1 MTLFEYID
9 SIKEK
14 RIAVVGIGVSNRPWI
29 ELLLKS
35 GCRVTACDKRTM
47 EQMGEDAQKLAAL
60 GAELKL
66 GEDYL
71 DHLDQDIIF
80 RTPGLMPFDEHL
92 EAARSRG
99 SLVTSEME
107 VFFSL
112 CPCRVIAVTGSDGK
126 TTTTTI
132 ISELLKA
139 QGYTVHLGGNI
150 GKPLLCELPRMNPED
165 MVVLELSS
173 FQLHSMVC
181 RPAVAV
187 ITNLTPNHLDKHK
200 DFQDY
205 IDAKRAIFERQCA
218 DDLLILNQND
228 AHSAYYASFAHARIR
243 YFSDSDP
250 VDSGAICE
258 NGVIY
263 RVREGKRCEVMHAED
278 IRLPGAHN
286 VLNYL
291 AAFAATD
298 GLVSEEVCRRV
309 AMSFQGV
316 EHRLEQVRVLN
327 GVTYINDSIASSPTR
342 TIAGLRAMKRKP
354 IVIAGGYDKHI
365 PFAPL
370 GDELCLRAKHV
381 ILCGATAEK
390 IREAIVSSPNYP
402 DCSLSYEVIDDFADA
417 VVEVLRHDLAPGRV
431 NIPGENLMVVDFLMG
446 ISGHYGVDWEPT
458 IRRPD
463 AVNENVPFASCD
475 RLLDAAVFKSV
486 VSGFKPKHRFKSW
499 LAKQPTFNS

>member
-9 SIKEK
+9 TIKEK
-14 RIAVVGIGVSNRPWI
+14 RIAVVGIGVSNKPWI

-35 GCRVTACDKRTM
+35 GCRVTACDKRTA
-47 EQMGEDAQKLAAL
+47 EQMGEEAEALTAL

-66 GEDYL
+66 GDDYL
-71 DHLDQDIIF
+71 EDLDQDIIF

-92 EAARSRG
+92 EAARVRG

-112 CPCRVIAVTGSDGK
+112 CPCRIIAVTGSDGK

-150 GKPLLCELPRMNPED
+150 GKPLLCELPEMKPED
-165 MVVLELSS
+165 IVVLELSS

-181 RPAVAV
+181 RPDVAV

-205 IDAKRAIFERQCA
+205 IDAKRSVFERQRPG
-218 DDLLILNQND
+218 DLLVLNRND
-228 AHSAYYASFAHARIR
+228 AHSDYYASFAKSRIH
-243 YFSDSDP
+243 YFSDSTP
-250 VDSGAICE
+250 VESGTICE
-258 NGVIY
+258 NGLIY
-263 RVREGKRCEVMHAED
+263 RIRDGKRCEVMRADE

-316 EHRLEQVRVLN
+316 EHRLEQVRILN
-327 GVTYINDSIASSPTR
+327 GVTFINDSIASSPTR

-365 PFAPL
+365 PFDPL

-390 IREAIVSSPNYP
+390 IREAIVNSPNYP
-402 DCSLSYEVIDDFADA
+402 DSALSFEVIDDFADA
-417 VVEVLRHDLAPGRV
+417 VHTAAAEAGEGDIVLLSPA
-431 NIPGENLMVVDFLMG
+431 
-446 ISGHYGVDWEPT
+446 
-458 IRRPD
+458 
-463 AVNENVPFASCD
+463 C
-475 RLLDAAVFKSV
+475 AAFD
-486 VSGFKPKHRFKSW
+486 RFKNF
-499 LAKQPTFNS
+499 AERGKTFKKLVMEL